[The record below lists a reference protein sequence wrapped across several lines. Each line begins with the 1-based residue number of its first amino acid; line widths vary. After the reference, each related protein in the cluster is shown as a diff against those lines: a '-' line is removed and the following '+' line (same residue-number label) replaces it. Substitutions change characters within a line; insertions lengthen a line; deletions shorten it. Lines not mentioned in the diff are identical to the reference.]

1 MAVEALFRTLDQE
14 LAALAR
20 GASLECL
27 VCGEFV
33 QHVLGGIRCP
43 ECGSALGEA
52 RGASAEPLQREL
64 HAAPPV
70 G

>member
-1 MAVEALFRTLDQE
+1 MSEVRPLNRTLDQE
-14 LAALAR
+14 LLALMR

-33 QHVLGGIRCP
+33 LARHGEVECP
-43 ECGSALGEA
+43 ECGFALRDAAKAG
-52 RGASAEPLQREL
+52 LQL
-64 HAAPPV
+64 GLQA

>member
-1 MAVEALFRTLDQE
+1 MSVAALNRTLDQE
-14 LAALAR
+14 VFALLR

-33 QHVLGGIRCP
+33 LHRRGEICCP
-43 ECGSALGEA
+43 ECGMSMA
-52 RGASAEPLQREL
+52 RAASESRAESGLQFGSQ
-64 HAAPPV
+64 A

>member
-1 MAVEALFRTLDQE
+1 MSVEPLNRTLEQE
-14 LAALAR
+14 LFALLR

-33 QHVLGGIRCP
+33 LHRRGEICCP
-43 ECGSALGEA
+43 ECGMSMA
-52 RGASAEPLQREL
+52 RAESRVESGLQFGSQ
-64 HAAPPV
+64 A

>member
-1 MAVEALFRTLDQE
+1 MTGATPLNRTLDQE
-14 LAALAR
+14 LLALMR

-33 QHVLGGIRCP
+33 LRRGGTVSCP
-43 ECGSALGEA
+43 ECGTSFEGSEES
-52 RGASAEPLQREL
+52 RLQL
-64 HAAPPV
+64 SLQA

>member
-1 MAVEALFRTLDQE
+1 VTGATPLNRTLDQE
-14 LAALAR
+14 LLALMR

-33 QHVLGGIRCP
+33 LRRGGAVSCP
-43 ECGSALGEA
+43 ECGASFT
-52 RGASAEPLQREL
+52 GAEEPRLQL
-64 HAAPPV
+64 TLQA

>member
-1 MAVEALFRTLDQE
+1 VTRVESLIRTLDQE

-43 ECGSALGEA
+43 ECGSSVAAAGDLAATQLELGSQA
-52 RGASAEPLQREL
+52 G
-64 HAAPPV
+64 
-70 G
+70 